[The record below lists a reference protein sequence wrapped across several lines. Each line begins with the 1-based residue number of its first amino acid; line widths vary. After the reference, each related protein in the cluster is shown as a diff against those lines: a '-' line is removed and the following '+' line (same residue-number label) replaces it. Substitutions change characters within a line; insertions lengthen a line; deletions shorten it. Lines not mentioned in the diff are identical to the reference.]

1 MPNVSQHLDK
11 VRSNKN
17 MLSHLGDAK
26 TTLFPDWFA
35 TVSFYISLHCVEAIL
50 CQEVGLHTTNHT
62 EREEKLRKR
71 LPAIAPKFLTAY
83 RTLYVRSCQARYM
96 IDRKFQM
103 TNKDC
108 EAALVDLEVI
118 ESECKEMY
126 FENYPNP

>member
-1 MPNVSQHLDK
+1 
-11 VRSNKN
+11 
-17 MLSHLGDAK
+17 MLNHLGDAK
-26 TTLFPDWFA
+26 TTQFPDWFA
-35 TVSFYISLHCVEAIL
+35 TVSFYISLHGVEAIL
-50 CQEVGLHTTNHT
+50 CQEVGLHTTSHS

-71 LPAIAPKFLTAY
+71 LPAIDQKFLNAY

-108 EAALVDLEVI
+108 EAALADLAII
-118 ESECKEMY
+118 ETECKETY